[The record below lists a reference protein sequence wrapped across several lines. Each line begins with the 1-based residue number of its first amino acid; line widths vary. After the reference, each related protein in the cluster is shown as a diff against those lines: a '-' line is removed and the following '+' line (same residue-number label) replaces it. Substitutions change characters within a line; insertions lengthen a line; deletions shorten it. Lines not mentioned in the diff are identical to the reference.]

1 MTPENISLKVAI
13 IGGVFLLVAT
23 LVGAFITTGFNYFLY
38 RMRER
43 AERER
48 ENRKRAIEIRRACRL
63 IDAELLRADVAA
75 RICVEEKRW
84 WNPTIQLTTEAWQNY
99 SGIVSPESS
108 YTDWVAVMVAVQAVD
123 NLRSGRDIAFK
134 DRLSDDIADMTA
146 EQIVPVLMD
155 IERGRRALTQFT
167 LDQPPQHAGSGA
179 Y

>member
-1 MTPENISLKVAI
+1 
-13 IGGVFLLVAT
+13 
-23 LVGAFITTGFNYFLY
+23 
-38 RMRER
+38 
-43 AERER
+43 
-48 ENRKRAIEIRRACRL
+48 
-63 IDAELLRADVAA
+63 
-75 RICVEEKRW
+75 
-84 WNPTIQLTTEAWQNY
+84 
-99 SGIVSPESS
+99 
-108 YTDWVAVMVAVQAVD
+108 MVAVQAVD